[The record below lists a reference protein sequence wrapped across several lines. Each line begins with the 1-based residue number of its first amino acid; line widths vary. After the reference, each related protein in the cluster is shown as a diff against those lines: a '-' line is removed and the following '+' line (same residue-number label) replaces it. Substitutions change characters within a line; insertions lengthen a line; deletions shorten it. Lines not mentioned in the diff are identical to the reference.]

1 MRKRDIPVVRNDV
14 LQVPGTRRV
23 PAQTIQVGSP
33 VWQTWLRHHDGF
45 FFEGEAGHLSARRE
59 LRRDIAYWYAYRR
72 RDGKLFK
79 AYLGRAE
86 ELTRE
91 RLEQASARLAGQ
103 ATLARFVN
111 PAKPSDFTATPPG
124 RNETDYSFL
133 PLSKIKPPALPRHLI
148 ARPRLIQRINKPVT
162 LVIAP
167 SGFGKSTLLNEW
179 QQSCGIPVAWVSLDN
194 ADDHPLRF
202 WYTVAAALQAVN
214 PNLGQNLGQVH
225 FPSSTAL
232 SEIVTLLA
240 NDVVRLANATLPR
253 IGLILDD
260 YHCIQ
265 HPEIHAALQTLL
277 EHLPPGLQLVISSH
291 AKPPFARGHLR
302 AKQILTEIQIDDLR
316 FTLDEGIDFLW
327 QNLPSHPLAYSEMHA
342 IVKHT
347 AGWVTGLALAAL
359 ALTQQGNHRD
369 FLTTFTGAHTFLR
382 EYFAESVLY
391 RQSPEA
397 QSFLVRTSILRQLTG
412 DLCDAV
418 IGKSDGA
425 EMLSR
430 LWEENLFVTRL
441 GEQDWY
447 RYHDLFAEM
456 LRNQLQ
462 TQFPAEIPRLHRQ
475 AAEWYRVHNA
485 PADAVYHLLE
495 IEDWEEAAALIESVA
510 QRELEEF
517 GEDSRLLRWL
527 RQLPETVMQQHKTLL
542 FVYLRLARVAMPPAE
557 VEQFLAR
564 IEKNIRRKPT
574 AARTNDE
581 QDVLAEIQ
589 KIRRLWAVGSP
600 ETVKLPIRAE
610 RDGGWQLLNLLPR
623 FMNYYR
629 RSELDQA
636 EAQSQQVYQMALA
649 QRNLFVILI
658 AGSSCA
664 TLAMSRGQLRRS
676 EKIAHQ
682 VLRHA
687 LVQLGKLPG
696 PASIILSV
704 LSRVYFE
711 RNQLAQAH
719 QMLLRAAEV
728 DPNPTSTN
736 MPVALAIQ
744 RASIQSAQGNPTAA
758 LATMQAIRELHI
770 KHPSGL
776 WLDEDLIAYQA
787 LFCVRQGDCD
797 AAERL
802 LSEGSDADTHPLT
815 AFVRAEFLLAQKKYA
830 DAQAMLTRLLAQYP
844 HGLRSQPLLG
854 ARIMLAIAL
863 FEQHQLNQARQVMA
877 DAVRLAAPE
886 AWLRPFLDYGAQCA
900 RLLALV
906 LHTEK
911 FTTET
916 QSFVKEILRIL
927 GHTLG
932 APKLLS
938 KDELSVLST
947 AASISVRE
955 RQVLQM
961 ASAGASNGEIAAQL
975 SISGNTVNTHL
986 KNIYRKL
993 SVNNRARALAQ
1004 AQALKIV

>member
-1 MRKRDIPVVRNDV
+1 MRKRDILLVRNDV

-23 PAQTIQVGSP
+23 PARTIQVGSP
-33 VWQTWLRHHDGF
+33 AWQTWLRHHDGF
-45 FFEGEAGHLSARRE
+45 FFEGEIGHLSARRE
-59 LRRDIAYWYAYRR
+59 LRRSITYWYAYRR

-79 AYLGRAE
+79 AYLGRSE

-91 RLEQASARLAGQ
+91 RLEQASTRLAGQ
-103 ATLARFVN
+103 ATLARLVN
-111 PAKPSDFTATPPG
+111 HAAPADFTIAPPG
-124 RNETDYSFL
+124 SSETDRSFL

-148 ARPRLIQRINKPVT
+148 ARPRLTQRINTPVT

-179 QQSCGIPVAWVSLDN
+179 QQSCGMPVAWVSLDKE
-194 ADDHPLRF
+194 DDHPLRF
-202 WYTVAAALQAVN
+202 WYTVAAALQTVN
-214 PNLGQNLGQVH
+214 PNLGQNLAQIH
-225 FPSSTAL
+225 STSPTAL
-232 SEIVTLLA
+232 SEIVTQLA
-240 NDVVRLANATLPR
+240 NDVVRLTNATIPR

-265 HPEIHAALQTLL
+265 HPEIHASLQTLL
-277 EHLPPGLQLVISSH
+277 DHLPPGLQLIISSH
-291 AKPPFARGHLR
+291 TKPPFARGHLR
-302 AKQILTEIQIDDLR
+302 AQQILTEIQTDDLR

-327 QNLPSHPLAYSEMHA
+327 QNMPSHPLAYSEMHA
-342 IVKHT
+342 MVKHT
-347 AGWVTGLALAAL
+347 EGWVTGLALAVL
-359 ALTQQGNHRD
+359 ALTQQGNHQD

-425 EMLSR
+425 KMLSR

-456 LRNQLQ
+456 LYSQLQ
-462 TQFPAEIPRLHRQ
+462 TQCPSDIPRLHRQ
-475 AAEWYRVHNA
+475 AAEWYRDHNA

-574 AARTNDE
+574 AAQTSDE
-581 QDVLAEIQ
+581 QDVLAEVQ
-589 KIRRLWAVGSP
+589 KIRRLWAVGGS
-600 ETVKLPIRAE
+600 ETVGLPIRSE
-610 RDGGWQLLNLLPR
+610 RDRGWQLLNHLLR
-623 FMNYYR
+623 YLIHYR
-629 RSELDQA
+629 RSELEQA
-636 EAQSQQVYQMALA
+636 EQQAQQVYQMALA
-649 QRNLFVILI
+649 QRHLFVILI
-658 AGSSCA
+658 AGASCA
-664 TLAMSRGQLRRS
+664 GAAMSRGQLGRS

-696 PASIILSV
+696 PASITLSA

-719 QMLLRAAEV
+719 QMLLRAEEV

-736 MPVALAIQ
+736 MPVQVAIQ
-744 RASIQSAQGNPTAA
+744 RALIQSAQGNHAAA

-776 WLDEDLIAYQA
+776 WLDEDLVAYRA
-787 LFCVRQGDCD
+787 LFCVRRGDYD
-797 AAERL
+797 EAERL
-802 LSEGSDADTHPLT
+802 LSEGGDADTHPLT
-815 AFVRAEFLLAQKKYA
+815 ALVSAEFLLTQKKYA
-830 DAQAMLTRLLAQYP
+830 DAQALLTRLLAEYP
-844 HGLRSQPLLG
+844 QGLRSQPLLG
-854 ARIMLAIAL
+854 ARVMLAIAL
-863 FEQHQLNQARQVMA
+863 FEQHQINSACQVMA
-877 DAVRLAAPE
+877 DVVRLAAPE
-886 AWLRPFLDYGAQCA
+886 AWRRPFLDYGAQCA
-900 RLLALV
+900 PLLALV
-906 LHTEK
+906 AHTEK
-911 FTTET
+911 FSTET

-927 GHTLG
+927 GHTPG
-932 APKLLS
+932 AQVMLS
-938 KDELSVLST
+938 KNELSVLSVV
-947 AASISVRE
+947 ASISARE

-961 ASAGASNGEIAAQL
+961 ASHGASNQEIAAQL